1 MPIDQS
7 VIDSL
12 VANPAETLTVER
24 KRWIDPS
31 TPAGQ
36 EKITKTALALRNRN
50 GGYLVVGFDDKT
62 MAPDVG
68 HEPADVRTTFNQD
81 TIQGLISRYA
91 SETFE
96 TLVAFGVRDGIE
108 YPVIVI
114 PPGVNVPVAAKR
126 NLADNSKVLVRLG
139 AVYFRTLNANG
150 TASTAEARPEDWREI
165 FEICFDN
172 READIGRFLRRHL
185 AGQDIASFISKIRE
199 FEPGASPP
207 VAPTQ
212 CDRAVALLH
221 DGHTHFQTALNSRS
235 LQPEEAALANAGFMD
250 IALVISPP
258 RNNVRPNQ
266 AFLSTVASSN
276 PNYTGW
282 PIWIDSRNSGTTL
295 NRPAV
300 VDGAWQAL
308 VFSVMRG
315 RSNHLDFW
323 RLNPVGEF
331 YIHRILQD
339 DGAPDKVSPGT
350 AIDPVIMILRVAEA
364 IAVGLGFAK
373 ALGCD
378 PETTT
383 LGFAFKWT
391 NLAGRH
397 LTRWADPFDN
407 VGGGLARQNEVTT
420 CVELSLDT
428 PLSAIAP
435 VVEKVVQDL
444 FVVFDG
450 ASIPTATIEH
460 WVQRL
465 IERRLN

>member
-1 MPIDQS
+1 MPFDQS

-24 KRWIDPS
+24 KRWIDPAA
-31 TPAGQ
+31 PAGQ
-36 EKITKTALALRNRN
+36 EKIIKAALALRNRN

-62 MAPDVG
+62 MAPDAG
-68 HEPADVRTTFNQD
+68 HEPPDIRAAFNQD
-81 TIQGLISRYA
+81 VIQGLISRYA

-96 TLVAFGVRDGIE
+96 TLVAFSVRDGIE
-108 YPVIVI
+108 YPVI
-114 PPGVNVPVAAKR
+114 PVAAKR
-126 NLADNSKVLVRLG
+126 NLTDNGKVLVRLG

-185 AGQDIASFISKIRE
+185 AGQDIASFISRIRE
-199 FEPGASPP
+199 FGSSVSPP
-207 VAPTQ
+207 TASTQ
-212 CDRAVALLH
+212 CDRAIALLH
-221 DGHTHFQTALNSRS
+221 DGHTHFQTALSNRS
-235 LQPEEAALANAGFMD
+235 LQPEEAALVSAGSMD

-258 RNNVRPNQ
+258 RSNVRPDK

-308 VFSVMRG
+308 IFSVMRG
-315 RSNHLDFW
+315 WSNHLDFW

-331 YIHRILQD
+331 YLHRILQD
-339 DGAPDKVSPGT
+339 DAAPDKVAPGT

-378 PETTT
+378 PETTA

-391 NLAGRH
+391 NLADRH

-407 VGGGLARQNEVTT
+407 VGGGLSRQNEVTT

-444 FVVFDG
+444 FVLFDG